1 MTDDKVESPF
11 GLTWDIF
18 LVLDGFTFLIFA
30 YYLIIIST
38 LSKKKKVLRCS
49 NQKTICLRIEGEREF
64 FFLKKKKIN
73 EKRLKAAVAVEVLLQ
88 RQKLRLLGT

>member
-1 MTDDKVESPF
+1 MTDDKVKSPF

-38 LSKKKKVLRCS
+38 LSKKKNVLRCS

-64 FFLKKKKIN
+64 FFSEEEEN
-73 EKRLKAAVAVEVLLQ
+73 KRETVKSSGCCRSIASKA
-88 RQKLRLLGT
+88 KT